1 MRLALFIPV
10 ACPFPFGKSLGR
22 AYNFAN
28 SVCEP
33 TYYFFKSM
41 KHPRPTT
48 LAVLLLA
55 GLLTAPAAT
64 FESFEGDGFGEW
76 QSTGSAFGLSP
87 VHGKLDGMKSE
98 PTAYANESF
107 ALSAHGGDEAVGTLV
122 SPEFTIEE
130 DYIAFLIAG
139 GDHAG
144 KTALQLIVNGK
155 VAIEATGKRS
165 LHFEP
170 AGFDVKKLKGQKA
183 RLRAVDEEKGR
194 WGVIA
199 VDHIIFTDAA
209 DAKFPSSTKGIQPHI
224 SALVSTEALPG
235 ATIPEGSTLKVE
247 ADYEG
252 QGIMS
257 PTALTFD
264 EQGNI
269 YVSETH
275 RFRFGIEDDRKHLYW
290 YLDDLAAKTVDDRRK
305 LHEKWKGK
313 VSMEHMTSKSEVIRR
328 FSDSNGDGSFDKVN
342 VFSDS
347 YNDVLDG
354 TGAGVFFY
362 GGSLYFACIPKIYK
376 LRDTDNDGVADE
388 KKVVEEGFG
397 VRISLSGHDLNGF
410 TLGPDG
416 RIYGTIGDRGF
427 SLLTKEGKEYRY
439 PEEGAAFR
447 FEPDGTGFEVFHTGL
462 RNPKEIAFD
471 EFGDAFSVDN
481 NSDQGD
487 QARIVYLVEGGDSGW
502 QMEHQTMHT
511 FHRSIGLEKRPPNRW
526 MDEKM
531 WELRNDAQPAYILP
545 PAAHLTSGPS
555 GLTYHPGAGFLE
567 SEKGRFLICDYKGGA
582 ANSGIWSF
590 KMETDGA
597 GMKMADARQFNWGVA
612 ATDVEYS
619 FDGRVFITDFFTG
632 YISHEKGRLLSISA
646 GDKMYLAD
654 EAKDAAKLISEGFD
668 KRESAELAKLLSH
681 ADSRVRLRAQIALTR
696 KADGIAV
703 FKKATESED
712 QIERIH
718 GIWGLGIIARRGSAP
733 SPSGEFATLPKK
745 GLREAAAHIILP
757 LLADPDPEI
766 RVQALRS
773 IGEGPLA
780 GHALPFGTLL
790 SDDSPRV
797 RFAAGIAIGKTK
809 AVGHY
814 SAVLDFLRKN
824 NDRDLFLRHAG
835 IYALEHMSTDARQVS
850 ILANDPSPA
859 VRLAAVVALRRMK
872 NIEVARFINDPDPKV
887 QDEVIRAI
895 QDLDMTDMR
904 PLAAALLDDLGRRK
918 WSPFMLRRL
927 IHNAYRVGTVEN
939 ATRILGVAANK
950 SLPIEVREEAMRLI
964 GNWEKPFPADQLSG
978 HWRPLEAR
986 PLDTLKPALEKALP
1000 VLIRKDAFVLADA
1013 LALIDKHEVN
1023 VASLDDESLASIITN
1038 TELPSDARAKALTL
1052 YVHRDGKGLNK
1063 LLAQAANDAS
1073 NELAVTALDELAKRD
1088 PQAALTAVEAA
1099 VSSDS
1104 PSRAQKAWGVLAG
1117 IPGDS
1122 AAAFIASSL
1131 EKLKEAKGI
1140 SPGAI
1145 ELIAA
1150 AKSRK
1155 EAAVVAALAAF
1166 DKAMAE
1172 SPDPLAK
1179 YNIALKG
1186 GDPTKGA
1193 ALFGSHPA
1201 GQCMRCHKA
1210 EDKGHAAGGDAGPN
1224 LTGIGKIHD
1233 LRYLLQA
1240 IVDPAA
1246 VVAPGYG
1253 ITSVTFKNGA
1263 SLGGTLVAE
1272 TPDHLDIA
1280 TPDKLLRA
1288 KRADIES
1295 FTPPVSAMPPMGDL
1309 IKPDEIRDLVAWLA
1323 SLEKE
1328 TEKAPAKKAEIVD
1341 PSKLPGAKPQ
1351 SSHKP
1356 FEQTLIPIATGDSK
1370 VEPDT
1375 SKIGKQQYMLCGAC
1389 HGQQGEGTAAAPPLA
1404 GSEWV
1409 TGPAENLIR
1418 IQLRG
1423 LTGPIKVKGQ
1433 EYHFPAGM
1441 MAMAYQTDEQIAA
1454 VLTHIRSSF
1463 GNNAPA
1469 VAPAEVAALRG
1480 EVGKP
1485 QLTAAELIQPEPPAV
1500 SAKSAYAKG
1509 SKYQNMKTS
1518 LGAPLWVFTGIFLFA
1533 IGCLISVFK
1542 R

>member
-1 MRLALFIPV
+1 
-10 ACPFPFGKSLGR
+10 
-22 AYNFAN
+22 
-28 SVCEP
+28 
-33 TYYFFKSM
+33 M
-41 KHPRPTT
+41 KHPHPTT

-55 GLLTAPAAT
+55 GILTAPAAT

-87 VHGKLDGMKSE
+87 VHGRLDGMKDE
-98 PTAYANESF
+98 LTAYANDSF
-107 ALSAHGGDEAVGTLV
+107 ALSAHGGEEAVGTLV
-122 SPEFTIEE
+122 SPEFTIKD

-139 GDHAG
+139 GDYAG
-144 KTALQLIVNGK
+144 KTALQLVVDGK
-155 VAIEATGKRS
+155 VAMEATGKRS
-165 LHFEP
+165 LLFEP
-170 AGFDVKKLKGQKA
+170 ALFDVTKLKGQKA

-199 VDHIIFTDAA
+199 VDHILFTGYANE
-209 DAKFPSSTKGIQPHI
+209 KFPPSTKGGKAHI
-224 SALVSTEALPG
+224 SGLVAADSLPG
-235 ATIPEGSTLKVE
+235 ATIPEGTTLKVE
-247 ADYEG
+247 ADFKK
-252 QGIMS
+252 QGIKS

-269 YVSETH
+269 YVAETH
-275 RFRFGIEDDRKHLYW
+275 RFRHGIEDDRNNLFW
-290 YLDDLAAKTVDDRRK
+290 YLDDLAAKTTDDRLK
-305 LHEKWKGK
+305 LHEKWYGK
-313 VSMEHMTSKSEVIRR
+313 VSKKFMTEKSEVIRR
-328 FSDSNGDGSFDKVN
+328 FSDSDGDGTFDKTN
-342 VFSDS
+342 VFSDG

-362 GGSLYFACIPKIYK
+362 DGSLYFACIPKIYK

-397 VRISLSGHDLNGF
+397 VRVSISGHDLNGF

-416 RIYGTIGDRGF
+416 RIYGTVGDRGY
-427 SLLTKEGKEYRY
+427 SMITKEGKEYRY
-439 PEEGAAFR
+439 PNEGAAFR

-487 QARIVYLVEGGDSGW
+487 KARIVYLVEGGETGW
-502 QMEHQTMHT
+502 QMEHQAMHT
-511 FHRSIGLEKRPPNRW
+511 FHRSIGLEKRPPSRW
-526 MDEKM
+526 MNERM
-531 WELRNDAQPAYILP
+531 WEMRNDAQPAYILP
-545 PAAHLTSGPS
+545 PSALLTAGPS
-555 GLTYHPGAGFLE
+555 GLTYHPGTGFLE

-582 ANSGIWSF
+582 ASSGIWSF
-590 KMETDGA
+590 KMEPDGA
-597 GMKMADARQFNWGVA
+597 GMKMSNARQFNWGVA

-619 FDGRVFITDFFTG
+619 FDGRVFVTDFITG
-632 YISHEKGRLLSISA
+632 WQSHDEGRLLSISA
-646 GDKMYLAD
+646 GDNMYLP
-654 EAKDAAKLISEGFD
+654 EETKQAAKLISEGFD

-681 ADSRVRLRAQIALTR
+681 ADSRVRLRAQVALTR
-696 KADGIAV
+696 KADAIAV
-703 FKKATESED
+703 FKKATESEN

-718 GIWGLGIIARRGSAP
+718 GLWGLGVIARRGSVP
-733 SPSGEFATLPKK
+733 SPSGGGATLPKK
-745 GLREAAAHIILP
+745 GLREAAANTILP
-757 LLADPDPEI
+757 LLKDPDPEI

-773 IGEGPLA
+773 ISEGPLS
-780 GHALPFGTLL
+780 GDTLPFGALL
-790 SDDSPRV
+790 SDDSSRV

-835 IYALEHMSTDARQVS
+835 IYALEHISTDARQVS

-927 IHNAYRVGTVEN
+927 IHNAYRVGTTEN
-939 ATRILGVAANK
+939 AARILAVAANK
-950 SLPIEVREEAMRLI
+950 SLPTEVREEALRLI
-964 GNWEKPFPADQLSG
+964 AIWEKPFPADQLSG

-986 PLDTLKPALEKALP
+986 PLDSLKPALEKAMP
-1000 VLIRKDAFVLADA
+1000 VLLKSDAVVLSGA
-1013 LALIDKHEVN
+1013 LALIDKYEVD
-1023 VASLDDESLASIITN
+1023 VASLDDETLRSIVTN
-1038 TELPSDARAKALTL
+1038 AGLPGDARAKALTL
-1052 YVHRDGKGLNK
+1052 YIHRDGKDLNE
-1063 LLAQAANDAS
+1063 LLAKAATDS
-1073 NELAVTALDELAKRD
+1073 SSELAVTALDELAKRD

-1099 VSSDS
+1099 VGSDS
-1104 PSRAQKAWGVLAG
+1104 ASRVQKAWGVLAG
-1117 IPGDS
+1117 IPGDG
-1122 AAAFIASSL
+1122 AATFIAASL
-1131 EKLKEAKGI
+1131 GKLKEANGI

-1155 EAAVVAALAAF
+1155 EPAVAAALAAY

-1172 SPDPLAK
+1172 SSDPLAK
-1179 YNIALKG
+1179 YNISLKG
-1186 GDPTKGA
+1186 GDPVKGA
-1193 ALFGSHPA
+1193 ALFGSHPV

-1210 EDKGHAAGGDAGPN
+1210 EDKGHSAGGDAGPN
-1224 LTGIGKIHD
+1224 LTGIGEIHD
-1233 LRYLLQA
+1233 LQYLLQA

-1328 TEKAPAKKAEIVD
+1328 TNKAPAKKAEIVD

-1356 FEQTLIPIATGDSK
+1356 LKQTLIPIATGDSK
-1370 VEPDT
+1370 IEPDT

-1433 EYHFPAGM
+1433 EYNFPAGM

-1500 SAKSAYAKG
+1500 SAKSADAKE
-1509 SKYQNMKTS
+1509 SKYDNMKTS
-1518 LGAPLWVFTGIFLFA
+1518 PGAPLWVFGSIFLFA

>member
-1 MRLALFIPV
+1 
-10 ACPFPFGKSLGR
+10 
-22 AYNFAN
+22 
-28 SVCEP
+28 
-33 TYYFFKSM
+33 M
-41 KHPRPTT
+41 KHPRPTI
-48 LAVLLLA
+48 LAALLLA
-55 GLLTAPAAT
+55 GTHAAPATT
-64 FESFEGDGFGEW
+64 FESFEGDGYGEW
-76 QSTGSAFGLSP
+76 QTTGTAFGLSP
-87 VHGKLDGMKSE
+87 VHGKLDGMKGE

-107 ALSAHGGDEAVGTLV
+107 ALSAHGGDEAVGTIV
-122 SPEFTIEE
+122 SPEFTIKE

-144 KTALQLIVNGK
+144 KTAFQLVVDGK
-155 VAIEATGKRS
+155 TAMEATGKNS
-165 LHFEP
+165 LLFEP
-170 AGFDVKKLKGQKA
+170 AVFDVKKLKGRKA
-183 RLRAVDEEKGR
+183 RLRAVDGETGK

-199 VDHIIFTDAA
+199 VDHILFTGYANE
-209 DAKFPSSTKGIQPHI
+209 KFPSSTKGGKPHVVG
-224 SALVSTEALPG
+224 LVSSAALPG
-235 ATIPEGSTLKVE
+235 ATIPEGSSLKVE

-252 QGIMS
+252 MGIKS

-264 EQGNI
+264 EQGNV
-269 YVSETH
+269 YVAETH
-275 RFRFGIEDDRKHLYW
+275 RFRFGIEDDRNHLYW

-328 FSDSNGDGSFDKVN
+328 FSDSNGDGSIDKAT
-342 VFSDS
+342 VFSDG

-354 TGAGVFFY
+354 TGAGVFHY
-362 GGSLYFACIPKIYK
+362 EGSLYFACIPKIYK

-416 RIYGTIGDRGF
+416 RIYGTIGDRGY
-427 SLLTKEGKEYRY
+427 SLITKEGKGYQY
-439 PEEGAAFR
+439 PNEGAAFR

-462 RNPKEIAFD
+462 RNPKEISFD

-502 QMEHQTMHT
+502 QMEHQAMHT
-511 FHRSIGLEKRPPNRW
+511 FHRSIGLEKRPPSRW

-531 WELRNDAQPAYILP
+531 WELRNDEQPAYILP
-545 PAAHLTSGPS
+545 PAAHLSSGPS

-567 SEKGRFLICDYKGGA
+567 SETGRFLICDYKGGA

-590 KMETDGA
+590 KMEKDGA
-597 GMKMADARQFNWGVA
+597 GMKMADARQFTWGVA

-619 FDGRVFITDFFTG
+619 FDGRVFVTDFVTG
-632 YISHEKGRLLSISA
+632 WQSHDNGRLLALDA
-646 GDKMYLAD
+646 GEKMYLAN
-654 EAKDAAKLISEGFD
+654 EAKNAAKLIAAGFAE
-668 KRESAELAKLLSH
+668 RGSAELAKHLAH

-696 KADGIAV
+696 KPDAITF
-703 FKKATESED
+703 FKKATESEN

-718 GIWGLGIIARRGSAP
+718 GIWGLGIVARRGSAP
-733 SPSGEFATLPKK
+733 TPDGQFAVLPKK
-745 GLREAAAHIILP
+745 GLREEAAQIIAA
-757 LLADPDPEI
+757 LLKDPDPEI

-773 IGEGPLA
+773 VAGGPLA
-780 GHALPFGTLL
+780 GDSLPLGALL
-790 SDDSPRV
+790 SDDSSRV
-797 RFAAGIAIGKTK
+797 RFAAGIAIGKMK
-809 AVGHY
+809 AIGQY
-814 SAVLDFLRKN
+814 SAVLDFIKKN
-824 NDRDLFLRHAG
+824 NNRDLYLRHAG
-835 IYALEHMSTDARQVS
+835 IYALEQMVSNPRQIS
-850 ILANDPSPA
+850 PLAADPSPSL
-859 VRLAAVVALRRMK
+859 RLAAVVALRRLK
-872 NIEVARFINDPDPKV
+872 SEEVARFINDPDPKV
-887 QDEVIRAI
+887 QDEAIRAI
-895 QDLDMTDMR
+895 TDLDMVAMR
-904 PLAAALLDDLGRRK
+904 PLAAALLDELGKRK
-918 WSPFMLRRL
+918 WTPMMLRRL
-927 IHNAYRVGTVEN
+927 VHNAFRAGTNEN
-939 ATRILGVAANK
+939 ASRLLSVLTDP
-950 SLPIEVREEAMRLI
+950 SLPEEVRQEALRLL
-964 GNWEKPFPADQLSG
+964 GEWEKPFPVDQFSG
-978 HWRPLEAR
+978 HWRPLEPR
-986 PLDTLKPALEKALP
+986 PLDTLTALLEKALP
-1000 VLIRKDAFVLADA
+1000 GLLEGEGFVLTGALDLIEKFRLNVSSLDEATLRSIVSNADLPGDTRANALAIFEERDAAGLNPFLAKYAADA
-1013 LALIDKHEVN
+1013 C
-1023 VASLDDESLASIITN
+1023 DELAS
-1038 TELPSDARAKALTL
+1038 AAL
-1052 YVHRDGKGLNK
+1052 R
-1063 LLAQAANDAS
+1063 S
-1073 NELAVTALDELAKRD
+1073 LAKRD
-1088 PQAALTAVEAA
+1088 PEASLLAIEAA
-1099 VSSDS
+1099 VDSSS
-1104 PSRAQKAWGVLAG
+1104 VPRAQKAWGVLSG
-1117 IPGDS
+1117 IPGDD
-1122 AAAFIASSL
+1122 AAALITSRLDKL
-1131 EKLKEAKGI
+1131 ERANGI

-1155 EAAVVAALAAF
+1155 EPTVVAALAAF
-1166 DKAMAE
+1166 EKAMAE
-1172 SPDPLAK
+1172 SPDPIAR
-1179 YNIALKG
+1179 YNIALEG
-1186 GDPTKGA
+1186 GDPAKGA
-1193 ALFGSHPA
+1193 TLFGSHPA

-1210 EDKGHAAGGDAGPN
+1210 EDKVHSAGGDAGPN
-1224 LTGIGKIHD
+1224 LSGIGKIHD

-1240 IVDPAA
+1240 LVDPAA

-1288 KRADIES
+1288 KRADIAS

-1328 TEKAPAKKAEIVD
+1328 TSKAPAKKAEIVD

-1433 EYHFPAGM
+1433 EYNFPAGM

-1463 GNNAPA
+1463 GNTAPA

-1485 QLTAAELIQPEPPAV
+1485 QLTAAELIQPEPTAV
-1500 SAKSAYAKG
+1500 SAKSADAKE
-1509 SKYQNMKTS
+1509 SKYDNMKTS
-1518 LGAPLWVFTGIFLFA
+1518 PGAPLWVFGTISLFA
-1533 IGCLISVFK
+1533 IACLISVFK

>member
-1 MRLALFIPV
+1 
-10 ACPFPFGKSLGR
+10 
-22 AYNFAN
+22 
-28 SVCEP
+28 
-33 TYYFFKSM
+33 M
-41 KHPRPTT
+41 KHPRPTI
-48 LAVLLLA
+48 LAALLLA
-55 GLLTAPAAT
+55 GTLTAPAAT

-76 QSTGSAFGLSP
+76 QTTGSAFGLSP
-87 VHGKLDGMKSE
+87 VHGQLDGMQDG
-98 PTAYANESF
+98 PAAHANEAF

-139 GDHAG
+139 GDNAG
-144 KTALQLIVNGK
+144 KTALQLVVDGK
-155 VAIEATGKRS
+155 TAMEATGKNS
-165 LHFEP
+165 LLFEP
-170 AGFDVKKLKGQKA
+170 AVFDVKKLKGSKA
-183 RLRAVDEEKGR
+183 RLRAVDGETGK

-199 VDHIIFTDAA
+199 VDHILFTGYANE
-209 DAKFPSSTKGIQPHI
+209 KFPSSTKGGKPHV
-224 SALVSTEALPG
+224 SGLVATKALPG

-252 QGIMS
+252 LGIQS

-275 RFRFGIEDDRKHLYW
+275 RFRFGIEDDRNNLFW
-290 YLDDLAAKTVDDRRK
+290 YLDDLAAQTVDDRRK

-313 VSMEHMTSKSEVIRR
+313 VSMEHMTSKSEMIRR
-328 FSDSNGDGSFDKVN
+328 FSDSDGDGSIDKAT
-342 VFSDS
+342 VFSDG

-354 TGAGVFFY
+354 TAAGVFHY
-362 GGSLYFACIPKIYK
+362 DGSLYFACIPKIYK

-388 KKVVEEGFG
+388 KKVVEEGLG

-427 SLLTKEGKEYRY
+427 SLISKEGKEYKY
-439 PEEGAAFR
+439 PNEGAAFR

-462 RNPKEIAFD
+462 RNPKEISFD

-487 QARIVYLVEGGDSGW
+487 KARIVYLVEGGDSGW

-511 FHRSIGLEKRPPNRW
+511 FHRSIGLEKRPPSRW

-531 WELRNDAQPAYILP
+531 WELRNDEQPAYILP
-545 PAAHLTSGPS
+545 PAAHLSSGPS

-567 SEKGRFLICDYKGGA
+567 SETGRFLICDYKGGA

-590 KMETDGA
+590 KMEKDGA
-597 GMKMADARQFNWGVA
+597 GMKMADARQFTWGVA

-619 FDGRVFITDFFTG
+619 FDGRVFITDFVTG
-632 YISHEKGRLLSISA
+632 WQSHDNGRLLALDA
-646 GDKMYLAD
+646 GEKMYLPNVV
-654 EAKDAAKLISEGFD
+654 KDAAKLIAAGFAE
-668 KRESAELAKLLSH
+668 RGSAELAKLLAH

-696 KADGIAV
+696 KPDAITV
-703 FKKATESED
+703 FKKATESEN

-718 GIWGLGIIARRGSAP
+718 GIWGLGIVARRGSAP
-733 SPSGEFATLPKK
+733 SPDGQFAVLPKK
-745 GLREAAAHIILP
+745 GLREEAALIIAA
-757 LLADPDPEI
+757 LLKDPDPEI
-766 RVQALRS
+766 CVQALRS
-773 IGEGPLA
+773 VSGGPLA
-780 GHALPFGTLL
+780 GDSLPLGALL

-797 RFAAGIAIGKTK
+797 RFAAGIAIGKMQ
-809 AVGHY
+809 AIGQY
-814 SAVLDFLRKN
+814 SAVLDFIKKN
-824 NDRDLFLRHAG
+824 NNRDLYQRHAG
-835 IYALEHMSTDARQVS
+835 IYALEKMVSNPRQIS
-850 ILANDPSPA
+850 PLAADPSPSL
-859 VRLAAVVALRRMK
+859 RLAAVVALRRLK
-872 NIEVARFINDPDPKV
+872 SEEVARFINDPDPKV
-887 QDEVIRAI
+887 QDEAIRAI
-895 QDLDMTDMR
+895 TDLDMVTMR
-904 PLAAALLDDLGRRK
+904 PLAAALLDDWGKRK
-918 WSPFMLRRL
+918 WTPFMLRRL

-939 ATRILGVAANK
+939 AARILAVAANK

-986 PLDTLKPALEKALP
+986 PLETLKPALEKALP
-1000 VLIRKDAFVLADA
+1000 VLIRTDAFVLADA
-1013 LALIDKHEVN
+1013 LELIDKHEVN
-1023 VASLDDESLASIITN
+1023 VASLDDEALASIITN
-1038 TELPSDARAKALTL
+1038 TALPSDARAKALTL
-1052 YVHRDGKGLNK
+1052 YVQRDGKGLNK

-1073 NELAVTALDELAKRD
+1073 NELAVIALDELAKRD
-1088 PQAALTAVEAA
+1088 PQASLTAVEAA
-1099 VSSDS
+1099 VNSDS

-1131 EKLKEAKGI
+1131 GKLKEAKGI
-1140 SPGAI
+1140 SPEAI

-1155 EAAVVAALAAF
+1155 EPAVVAALAAF

-1179 YNIALKG
+1179 YNIALEG
-1186 GDPTKGA
+1186 GDPAKGA
-1193 ALFGSHPA
+1193 SLFGSHPA

-1210 EDKGHAAGGDAGPN
+1210 EDKGHSAGGEAGPN

-1233 LRYLLQA
+1233 LRYLLQSL
-1240 IVDPAA
+1240 VDPAA
-1246 VVAPGYG
+1246 AVAPGYG
-1253 ITSVTFKNGA
+1253 ITSVNFKNGA
-1263 SLGGTLVAE
+1263 VLGGMLVAE

-1280 TPDKLLRA
+1280 TPEKLLRA
-1288 KRADIES
+1288 KRADIKS

-1323 SLEKE
+1323 SLKKE
-1328 TEKAPAKKAEIVD
+1328 PEKAPSKKTEIVD
-1341 PSKLPGAKPQ
+1341 PSQLPGAKAQ
-1351 SSHKP
+1351 SSHNP

-1433 EYHFPAGM
+1433 EYNFPAGM

-1454 VLTHIRSSF
+1454 VLTHVRSSF

-1500 SAKSAYAKG
+1500 STKSTDVKG
-1509 SKYQNMKTS
+1509 SKYHNMKTS
-1518 LGAPLWVFTGIFLFA
+1518 LGAPSWVFSAIFFFA
-1533 IGCLISVFK
+1533 FACLISVFK
-1542 R
+1542 K

>member
-1 MRLALFIPV
+1 
-10 ACPFPFGKSLGR
+10 
-22 AYNFAN
+22 
-28 SVCEP
+28 
-33 TYYFFKSM
+33 M
-41 KHPRPTT
+41 KHPRPTI
-48 LAVLLLA
+48 LAALLLA
-55 GLLTAPAAT
+55 GTHAAPATT
-64 FESFEGDGFGEW
+64 FESFEGDGYGEW
-76 QSTGSAFGLSP
+76 QTTGTAFGLSP
-87 VHGKLDGMKSE
+87 VHGKLDGIPGE
-98 PTAYANESF
+98 PAAYANEAF

-122 SPEFTIEE
+122 SPEFTIKE

-144 KTALQLIVNGK
+144 KTAFQLVVDGK
-155 VAIEATGKRS
+155 TAMEATGKNS
-165 LHFEP
+165 LLFEP
-170 AGFDVKKLKGQKA
+170 AVFDVKKLKGRKA
-183 RLRAVDEEKGR
+183 RLRAVDGETGK
-194 WGVIA
+194 WGIIA
-199 VDHIIFTDAA
+199 VDHILSTGYANE
-209 DAKFPSSTKGIQPHI
+209 KFPSSTKGGKPHVVG
-224 SALVSTEALPG
+224 LVSSAALPG
-235 ATIPEGSTLKVE
+235 ATIPEGSSLKVE

-252 QGIMS
+252 MGIKS

-269 YVSETH
+269 YVAETH
-275 RFRFGIEDDRKHLYW
+275 RFRFGIEDDRNNLFW

-328 FSDSNGDGSFDKVN
+328 FSDSNGDGSIDKAT
-342 VFSDS
+342 VFSDG

-354 TGAGVFFY
+354 TGAGVFHY
-362 GGSLYFACIPKIYK
+362 EGSLYFACIPKIYK

-416 RIYGTIGDRGF
+416 RIYGTIGDRGY
-427 SLLTKEGKEYRY
+427 SLITKEGKGYQY
-439 PEEGAAFR
+439 PNEGAAFR
-447 FEPDGTGFEVFHTGL
+447 FEQDGTGFEVFHTGL
-462 RNPKEIAFD
+462 RNPKEISFD

-502 QMEHQTMHT
+502 QMEHQAMHT
-511 FHRSIGLEKRPPNRW
+511 FHRSIGLEKRPPSRW

-531 WELRNDAQPAYILP
+531 WELRNDEQPAYILP
-545 PAAHLTSGPS
+545 PAAHLSSGPS

-567 SEKGRFLICDYKGGA
+567 SETGRFLICDYKGGA

-590 KMETDGA
+590 KMEKDGA
-597 GMKMADARQFNWGVA
+597 GMKMADARQFTWGVA

-619 FDGRVFITDFFTG
+619 FDGRVFVTDFVTG
-632 YISHEKGRLLSISA
+632 WQSHDNGRLLALDA
-646 GDKMYLAD
+646 GEKMYLAN
-654 EAKDAAKLISEGFD
+654 EAKDAAKLIAAGFA
-668 KRESAELAKLLSH
+668 EQGSAELAKLLAH

-696 KADGIAV
+696 KPDAITF
-703 FKKATESED
+703 FKKATESEN

-718 GIWGLGIIARRGSAP
+718 GIWGLGIVARRGSAP
-733 SPSGEFATLPKK
+733 TPDGQFAALPKK
-745 GLREAAAHIILP
+745 GLREEAAQIIAA
-757 LLADPDPEI
+757 LLKDPDPEI

-773 IGEGPLA
+773 VAGGPLA
-780 GHALPFGTLL
+780 GDSLPLGALL
-790 SDDSPRV
+790 SDDSSRV
-797 RFAAGIAIGKTK
+797 RFAAGIAIGKMK
-809 AVGHY
+809 AIGQY
-814 SAVLDFLRKN
+814 SAVLDFIKKN
-824 NDRDLFLRHAG
+824 NNRDLYLRHAG
-835 IYALEHMSTDARQVS
+835 IYALEQMVSNPRQIS
-850 ILANDPSPA
+850 PLAADPSPSL
-859 VRLAAVVALRRMK
+859 RLAAVVALRRLK
-872 NIEVARFINDPDPKV
+872 SEEVARFINDPDPKV
-887 QDEVIRAI
+887 QDEAIRAI
-895 QDLDMTDMR
+895 TDLDMVSMR
-904 PLAAALLDDLGRRK
+904 PLAAALLDELGKRK
-918 WSPFMLRRL
+918 WTPMMLRRL
-927 IHNAYRVGTVEN
+927 VHNAFRAGTNEN
-939 ATRILGVAANK
+939 ASRLLSVLTDP
-950 SLPIEVREEAMRLI
+950 SLPEEVRKEALRLL
-964 GNWEKPFPADQLSG
+964 GEWEKPFPVDQFSG
-978 HWRPLEAR
+978 HWRPLEPR
-986 PLDTLKPALEKALP
+986 PLDTLTALLEKALSG
-1000 VLIRKDAFVLADA
+1000 LLEGEGFVLTGA
-1013 LALIDKHEVN
+1013 LDLIETFRLN
-1023 VASLDDESLASIITN
+1023 VSSLDEATLRSIVSN
-1038 TELPSDARAKALTL
+1038 ADLPGDARANALAIFEE
-1052 YVHRDGKGLNK
+1052 RDAAGLNPF
-1063 LLAQAANDAS
+1063 LAKYATDACD
-1073 NELAVTALDELAKRD
+1073 ELASAALRSLAKRD
-1088 PQAALTAVEAA
+1088 PEASLLAIEAA
-1099 VSSDS
+1099 VDSSS
-1104 PSRAQKAWGVLAG
+1104 IPRAQKAWGVLSG
-1117 IPGDS
+1117 IPGDD
-1122 AAAFIASSL
+1122 AAALITSRLDKL
-1131 EKLKEAKGI
+1131 ERAKGI

-1155 EAAVVAALAAF
+1155 EPSVVAALAAF
-1166 DKAMAE
+1166 EKAMVE
-1172 SPDPLAK
+1172 SPDPLAR
-1179 YNIALKG
+1179 YNIALEG
-1186 GDPTKGA
+1186 GDPAKGA

-1210 EDKGHAAGGDAGPN
+1210 EDKGHSAGGDAGPN
-1224 LTGIGKIHD
+1224 LSGIGKIHD
-1233 LRYLLQA
+1233 LRYLLQSL
-1240 IVDPAA
+1240 VDPAA

-1253 ITSVTFKNGA
+1253 ITAVTFKNGA
-1263 SLGGTLVAE
+1263 ALGGMLVAE

-1288 KRADIES
+1288 KRADIAS

-1328 TEKAPAKKAEIVD
+1328 TSKAPAKKTEIVD

-1433 EYHFPAGM
+1433 GYNFPAGM

-1463 GNNAPA
+1463 GNTAPA

-1500 SAKSAYAKG
+1500 SAKSADAKE
-1509 SKYQNMKTS
+1509 SKYDNMKTS
-1518 LGAPLWVFTGIFLFA
+1518 PGAPPWVFVAIFLFGIA
-1533 IGCLISVFK
+1533 CLICVFK
-1542 R
+1542 K